1 MKQSVALITL
11 VFLACVNHRC
21 EADLHVPGSIGRGRT
36 LRQEITVSDAKEWK
50 PGQDT
55 QAVATAR
62 LQGQDPEK
70 IHCPAWGVIGNLGDS
85 ICYAG
90 VPAKVEAIQSELRRR
105 VLGTDL
111 PVRVIAPN
119 FAGGISDGQRNG
131 TPEMRYSL
139 IGREISNDGVCL
151 HLEGSD
157 LRGVVAVVACD
168 KPPVGTLAAILER
181 NVPAVMMSDGS
192 IRPGI
197 DSRTGEPID
206 IVSCFQAAAE
216 PPEQQRRI
224 ALEASPGHGSCGG
237 MFTYNTMQ
245 SFIATCGMEPL
256 HMVSPA
262 SEDRR
267 RIEEFPAQLLD
278 ALQLLAERGIRPR
291 DIVTA
296 ASLRN
301 ATLVAI
307 AMGGSTNVVLHAP
320 ELARAAGIDFWREVI
335 SQEEF
340 NRVSR
345 TLPVLVNAR
354 PFGWYSMVDIDAKGG
369 LPVIVR
375 ELLAAGLLDGTCMT
389 CTGETLADQVARLGP
404 PAPDGEVIHPL
415 LAPFK
420 PTGGLRLLR
429 GNLAPDGGAVIKL
442 AGVEGGMADGRFT
455 GRARVF
461 GSEQALIQALAT
473 TPELFSDRD
482 MVVIRYEGPRGAP
495 GMPEML
501 DPTSRITALCRR
513 RGITI
518 ALMTD
523 ARFSGGS
530 VGLVIGHVSPEAAL
544 GGPIALIQ
552 DGDTIVVDINQDTLD
567 CIQLSDA
574 PTAAARRAQWEAE
587 AARNG
592 GTHPLVRPVGTRLLR
607 RMRAWAQ
614 PPLQGAGL
622 ADSAPAGPENSAAA
636 TR

>member
-1 MKQSVALITL
+1 MIEPYPSKRIERS
-11 VFLACVNHRC
+11 
-21 EADLHVPGSIGRGRT
+21 
-36 LRQEITVSDAKEWK
+36 TVSDAAAWK

-62 LQGQDPEK
+62 IQGQDPGK
-70 IHCPAWGVIGNLGDS
+70 IHCPVWGVIGNLGDS

-90 VPAKVEAIQSELRRR
+90 VPAKVEAIQAELRRR
-105 VLGTDL
+105 VTVADL

-119 FAGGISDGQRNG
+119 YASGISDGQRNG
-131 TPEMRYSL
+131 TAQMRYSL
-139 IGREISNDGVCL
+139 IGRETTNDGVCL

-157 LRGVVAVVACD
+157 VRGVIAVVACD
-168 KPPVGTLAAILER
+168 KPPVGTLAAILEH
-181 NVPAVMMSDGS
+181 NVPAVIMSDGS
-192 IRPGI
+192 IRPGT

-206 IVSCFQAAAE
+206 IISCFQAAADAPGE
-216 PPEQQRRI
+216 RRRI
-224 ALEASPGHGSCGG
+224 AMEASPGHGSCGG

-262 SEDRR
+262 SEDLR

-278 ALQLLAERGIRPR
+278 ALQVLAERNLRPR

-296 ASLRN
+296 AALRN
-301 ATLVAI
+301 AALVAI
-307 AMGGSTNVVLHAP
+307 AMGGSTNVVLHGP

-335 SQEEF
+335 SQEDF
-340 NRVSR
+340 NEVSR

-354 PFGWYSMVDIDAKGG
+354 PFGRYSMVDIDAKGG

-375 ELLAAGLLDGTCMT
+375 ELLEAGVLDGDCVT
-389 CTGETLADQVARLGP
+389 CTGETLAEQVTRLAP
-404 PAPDGEVIHPL
+404 PPPDGEVIHPL
-415 LAPFK
+415 SAPFK
-420 PTGGLRLLR
+420 PTGGLRMLR

-442 AGVEGGMADGRFT
+442 AGVEGGMEDGRFT

-461 GSEQALIQALAT
+461 DSEAALIEALASA
-473 TPELFSDRD
+473 PGQFADRD

-501 DPTSRITALCRR
+501 DPTSRITALCRQ

-544 GGPIALIQ
+544 GGPIALISN
-552 DGDTIVVDINQDTLD
+552 GDTIVVDVNQDTLD
-567 CIQLSDA
+567 CAELADPA
-574 PTAAARRAQWEAE
+574 TLTARRDQWQAE
-587 AARNG
+587 ASRNG
-592 GTHPLVRPVGTRLLR
+592 GVHPLVRAADTRLLR
-607 RMRAWAQ
+607 RMRARALS
-614 PPLQGAGL
+614 PLQGAGL
-622 ADSAPAGPENSAAA
+622 SQA
-636 TR
+636 

>member
-1 MKQSVALITL
+1 VTSCL
-11 VFLACVNHRC
+11 LAVLWLGTIEPYPSERI
-21 EADLHVPGSIGRGRT
+21 ERS
-36 LRQEITVSDAKEWK
+36 TVSDAAAWK

-62 LQGQDPEK
+62 IQGQDPDK
-70 IHCPAWGVIGNLGDS
+70 IHCPVWGVIGNLGDS

-90 VPAKVEAIQSELRRR
+90 VPAKVEAIQAELRRR
-105 VLGTDL
+105 VTEKDL

-119 FAGGISDGQRNG
+119 YASGISDGQRNG
-131 TPEMRYSL
+131 TSQMRYSL
-139 IGREISNDGVCL
+139 IGRETTNDGVCL

-157 LRGVVAVVACD
+157 VRGVIAVVACD
-168 KPPVGTLAAILER
+168 KPPVGTLAAILEH
-181 NVPAVMMSDGS
+181 NVPAVIMSDGS

-197 DSRTGEPID
+197 DSLTGEPID
-206 IVSCFQAAAE
+206 IISCFQAAADSPGE
-216 PPEQQRRI
+216 RRRI
-224 ALEASPGHGSCGG
+224 AMEASPGHGSCGG

-262 SEDRR
+262 SEDLR

-278 ALQLLAERGIRPR
+278 ALQVLAERNLRPR

-296 ASLRN
+296 AALRN
-301 ATLVAI
+301 AALVAI
-307 AMGGSTNVVLHAP
+307 AMGGSTNVVLHGP

-335 SQEEF
+335 TQEEF
-340 NRVSR
+340 NEVSR

-354 PFGWYSMVDIDAKGG
+354 PFGRYSMVDIDAKGG

-375 ELLAAGLLDGTCMT
+375 ELLDAGVLDGSCVT
-389 CTGETLADQVARLGP
+389 CTGETLAEQVTRLAP
-404 PAPDGEVIHPL
+404 PPPDGEVIHPL
-415 LAPFK
+415 SAPFK
-420 PTGGLRLLR
+420 PTGGLRMLR

-442 AGVEGGMADGRFT
+442 AGVEGGMEDGRFT

-461 GSEQALIQALAT
+461 DSESALIEALASA
-473 TPELFSDRD
+473 PEQFADRD

-501 DPTSRITALCRR
+501 DPTSRITALCRQ

-544 GGPIALIQ
+544 GGPIALISN
-552 DGDTIVVDINQDTLD
+552 GDTIVVDVNQDTLD
-567 CIQLSDA
+567 CAELADPA
-574 PTAAARRAQWEAE
+574 TLTARRDRWQAE
-587 AARNG
+587 AGRNG
-592 GTHPLVRPVGTRLLR
+592 GVHPLVRAADTRLLR
-607 RMRAWAQ
+607 RMRARALS
-614 PPLQGAGL
+614 PLQGAGL
-622 ADSAPAGPENSAAA
+622 SQA
-636 TR
+636 

>member
-1 MKQSVALITL
+1 
-11 VFLACVNHRC
+11 
-21 EADLHVPGSIGRGRT
+21 
-36 LRQEITVSDAKEWK
+36 VSDAETWK

-62 LQGQDPEK
+62 LQGQDADK
-70 IHCPAWGVIGNLGDS
+70 IHCPVWGVIGNLGDS

-90 VPAKVEAIQSELRRR
+90 VPAKVEAVQDELRRR
-105 VLGTDL
+105 VSVADL

-139 IGREISNDGVCL
+139 IGRETTNDGVCL

-157 LRGVVAVVACD
+157 VRGVIAVVACD
-168 KPPVGTLAAILER
+168 KPPVGTLAAILEH
-181 NVPAVMMSDGS
+181 NVPAVIMSDGS

-197 DSRTGEPID
+197 DSLTGEPID

-216 PPEQQRRI
+216 SPAERRRM
-224 ALEASPGHGSCGG
+224 ALEGSPGHGSCGG

-245 SFIATCGMEPL
+245 SFIASCGMEPL

-262 SEDRR
+262 SEDGRR
-267 RIEEFPAQLLD
+267 VKEFPAQLLD
-278 ALQLLAERGIRPR
+278 ALQVLSERGIRPR
-291 DIVTA
+291 DIVTP

-320 ELARAAGIDFWREVI
+320 ELARAAGLDFWREVI
-335 SQEEF
+335 TQEEF

-345 TLPVLVNAR
+345 SLPVLVNAR
-354 PFGWYSMVDIDAKGG
+354 PFGRYSMVDIDAQGG

-375 ELLAAGLLDGTCMT
+375 ELLDAGLLDGDCLT
-389 CTGETLADQVARLGP
+389 CTGETLAGQVARLAP

-415 LAPFK
+415 TAPFK

-442 AGVEGGMADGRFT
+442 AGIEGGMAGGRFT

-461 GSEQALIQALAT
+461 DSEAALIQALASD
-473 TPELFSDRD
+473 PDRFADRD

-495 GMPEML
+495 GMPELL

-530 VGLVIGHVSPEAAL
+530 VGLVIGHTSPEAAL
-544 GGPIALIQ
+544 GGPIALIE
-552 DGDTIVVDINQDTLD
+552 DGDTIVVDVNDDTLD
-567 CIQLSDA
+567 CAELDDA
-574 PTAAARRAQWEAE
+574 ATLAARQARWQDEAE
-587 AARNG
+587 RNG
-592 GTHPLVRPVGTRLLR
+592 GTHSLVRNADTRLLR
-607 RMRAWAQ
+607 RMRARAL
-614 PPLQGAGL
+614 PPLRGAGL
-622 ADSAPAGPENSAAA
+622 SEA
-636 TR
+636 

>member
-1 MKQSVALITL
+1 LPVLWLGTIEPYPSERIE
-11 VFLACVNHRC
+11 R
-21 EADLHVPGSIGRGRT
+21 S
-36 LRQEITVSDAKEWK
+36 TVSDAAAWK

-62 LQGQDPEK
+62 IQGQDPDK
-70 IHCPAWGVIGNLGDS
+70 IHCPVWGVIGNLGDS

-90 VPAKVEAIQSELRRR
+90 VPAKVEAIQAELRRR
-105 VLGTDL
+105 VTAADL

-119 FAGGISDGQRNG
+119 YASGISDGQRNG
-131 TPEMRYSL
+131 TSQMRYSL
-139 IGREISNDGVCL
+139 IGRETTNDGVCL

-157 LRGVVAVVACD
+157 VRGVIAVVACD
-168 KPPVGTLAAILER
+168 KPPVGTLAAILEH
-181 NVPAVMMSDGS
+181 NVPAVIMSDGS
-192 IRPGI
+192 IRPGT

-206 IVSCFQAAAE
+206 IISCFQAAADAPGE
-216 PPEQQRRI
+216 RRRI
-224 ALEASPGHGSCGG
+224 AMEASPGHGSCGG

-262 SEDRR
+262 SEDLR

-278 ALQLLAERGIRPR
+278 ALQVLAERNLRPR

-296 ASLRN
+296 AALRN
-301 ATLVAI
+301 AALVAI
-307 AMGGSTNVVLHAP
+307 AMGGSTNVVLHGP

-340 NRVSR
+340 NEVSR

-354 PFGWYSMVDIDAKGG
+354 PFGRYSMVDIDAKGG

-375 ELLAAGLLDGTCMT
+375 ELLEAGVLDGDCVT
-389 CTGETLADQVARLGP
+389 CTGETLAEQVTRLAP
-404 PAPDGEVIHPL
+404 PPPDGEVIHPL
-415 LAPFK
+415 SAPFK
-420 PTGGLRLLR
+420 PTGGLRMLR

-442 AGVEGGMADGRFT
+442 AGVEGGMEDGRFT

-461 GSEQALIQALAT
+461 DSEAALIEALASA
-473 TPELFSDRD
+473 PGQFADRD

-501 DPTSRITALCRR
+501 DPTSRITALCRQ

-544 GGPIALIQ
+544 GGPIALISN
-552 DGDTIVVDINQDTLD
+552 GDTIVVDVNQDTLD
-567 CIQLSDA
+567 CAELADPA
-574 PTAAARRAQWEAE
+574 TLTARRDQWQAE
-587 AARNG
+587 ASRNG
-592 GTHPLVRPVGTRLLR
+592 GVHPLVRAADTRLLR
-607 RMRAWAQ
+607 RMRARALS
-614 PPLQGAGL
+614 PLQGAGL
-622 ADSAPAGPENSAAA
+622 SQA
-636 TR
+636 

>member
-1 MKQSVALITL
+1 
-11 VFLACVNHRC
+11 
-21 EADLHVPGSIGRGRT
+21 
-36 LRQEITVSDAKEWK
+36 VSDAETWK

-62 LQGQDPEK
+62 LQGQDPDK
-70 IHCPAWGVIGNLGDS
+70 IHCPVWGVIGNLGDS

-90 VPAKVEAIQSELRRR
+90 VPAKVEAIQAELRRR
-105 VLGTDL
+105 VADKDL

-119 FAGGISDGQRNG
+119 YASGISDGQRNG

-139 IGREISNDGVCL
+139 IGRETTNDGVCL

-157 LRGVVAVVACD
+157 IRGVIAVVACD
-168 KPPVGTLAAILER
+168 KPPVGTLAAILEH
-181 NVPAVMMSDGS
+181 NVPAVVMSDGS

-197 DSRTGEPID
+197 DSLTGEPID
-206 IVSCFQAAAE
+206 IISCFQAAAE
-216 PPEQQRRI
+216 SPAERRRL
-224 ALEASPGHGSCGG
+224 ALEGSPGHGSCGG

-262 SEDRR
+262 SEDDRR
-267 RIEEFPAQLLD
+267 LTEFPAQLLD
-278 ALQLLAERGIRPR
+278 ALQVLAERGIRPR
-291 DIVTA
+291 DIVTP

-301 ATLVAI
+301 ATLVTI
-307 AMGGSTNVVLHAP
+307 AMGGSTNVVLHGP
-320 ELARAAGIDFWREVI
+320 ELARAAGLDFWREVI
-335 SQEEF
+335 TQEEF

-345 TLPVLVNAR
+345 SLPVLINAR
-354 PFGWYSMVDIDAKGG
+354 PFGRYSMVDIDAHGG
-369 LPVIVR
+369 LPVIVK
-375 ELLAAGLLDGTCMT
+375 ELLDAGLLDGDCLT
-389 CTGETLADQVARLGP
+389 CTGETLAGQVARLAP
-404 PAPDGEVIHPL
+404 PAPDGDVIHPL
-415 LAPFK
+415 TTPFK

-442 AGVEGGMADGRFT
+442 AGVEGGMTGGRFT

-461 GSEQALIQALAT
+461 DSEAALIQALASD
-473 TPELFSDRD
+473 PDRFADRD

-495 GMPEML
+495 GMPELL

-544 GGPIALIQ
+544 GGPIALIE
-552 DGDTIVVDINQDTLD
+552 DGDTIVVNVNDDTLD
-567 CIQLSDA
+567 CAELDDA
-574 PTAAARRAQWEAE
+574 ATLADRRARWQGEAE
-587 AARNG
+587 RNG
-592 GTHPLVRPVGTRLLR
+592 GIHPLVRVADTRLLR
-607 RMRAWAQ
+607 RMRARAL
-614 PPLQGAGL
+614 PPLRGAGL
-622 ADSAPAGPENSAAA
+622 SEA
-636 TR
+636 

>member
-1 MKQSVALITL
+1 M
-11 VFLACVNHRC
+11 
-21 EADLHVPGSIGRGRT
+21 
-36 LRQEITVSDAKEWK
+36 SDAETWK

-62 LQGQDPEK
+62 LQGQDPDK
-70 IHCPAWGVIGNLGDS
+70 IHCPVWGVIGNLGDS

-90 VPAKVEAIQSELRRR
+90 VPAKVEAIQAELRRR
-105 VLGTDL
+105 VTDKDL

-119 FAGGISDGQRNG
+119 YASGISDGQRNG

-139 IGREISNDGVCL
+139 IGRETTNDGVCL

-157 LRGVVAVVACD
+157 VRGVIAVVACD
-168 KPPVGTLAAILER
+168 KPPVGTLAAILEH
-181 NVPAVMMSDGS
+181 NVPAVVMSDGS

-197 DSRTGEPID
+197 DSLTGEPID
-206 IVSCFQAAAE
+206 IISCFQAAAE
-216 PPEQQRRI
+216 SPDERRRL
-224 ALEASPGHGSCGG
+224 ALEGSPGHGSCGG

-262 SEDRR
+262 SEDDRR
-267 RIEEFPAQLLD
+267 LTEFPAQLLD
-278 ALQLLAERGIRPR
+278 ALQVLAERGIRPR
-291 DIVTA
+291 DIVTP

-301 ATLVAI
+301 ATLVTI
-307 AMGGSTNVVLHAP
+307 AMGGSTNVVLHGP
-320 ELARAAGIDFWREVI
+320 ELARAAGLDFWRDVI
-335 SQEEF
+335 TQEEF

-345 TLPVLVNAR
+345 SLPVLVNAR
-354 PFGWYSMVDIDAKGG
+354 PFGRYSMVDIDAHGG

-375 ELLAAGLLDGTCMT
+375 ELLDAGLLDGDCLT
-389 CTGETLADQVARLGP
+389 CTGETLAGQVARLAP
-404 PAPDGEVIHPL
+404 PAPDGDVIHPL
-415 LAPFK
+415 TAPFK

-442 AGVEGGMADGRFT
+442 AGVEGGMTGGRFT

-461 GSEQALIQALAT
+461 DSEAALIQALASD
-473 TPELFSDRD
+473 PDRFADRD

-495 GMPEML
+495 GMPELL

-544 GGPIALIQ
+544 GGPIALIE
-552 DGDTIVVDINQDTLD
+552 DGDTIVVDVNDDTLD
-567 CIQLSDA
+567 CAELDDA
-574 PTAAARRAQWEAE
+574 ATLADRRARWQGEAE
-587 AARNG
+587 HNG
-592 GTHPLVRPVGTRLLR
+592 GTHPLVRNADTRLLR
-607 RMRAWAQ
+607 RMRARAL
-614 PPLQGAGL
+614 PPLRGAGL
-622 ADSAPAGPENSAAA
+622 SEA
-636 TR
+636 

>member
-1 MKQSVALITL
+1 M
-11 VFLACVNHRC
+11 
-21 EADLHVPGSIGRGRT
+21 
-36 LRQEITVSDAKEWK
+36 SDAETWK

-62 LQGQDPEK
+62 LQGQDPDK
-70 IHCPAWGVIGNLGDS
+70 IHCPVWGVIGNLGDS

-90 VPAKVEAIQSELRRR
+90 VPAKVEAIQAELRRR
-105 VLGTDL
+105 VTDKDL

-119 FAGGISDGQRNG
+119 YASGISDGQRNG

-139 IGREISNDGVCL
+139 IGRETTNDGVCL

-157 LRGVVAVVACD
+157 VRGVIAVVACD
-168 KPPVGTLAAILER
+168 KPPVGTLAAILEH
-181 NVPAVMMSDGS
+181 NVPAVVMSDGS

-197 DSRTGEPID
+197 DSLTGEPID
-206 IVSCFQAAAE
+206 IISCFQAAAE
-216 PPEQQRRI
+216 SPAERRRL
-224 ALEASPGHGSCGG
+224 ALEGSPGHGSCGG

-262 SEDRR
+262 SEDDRR
-267 RIEEFPAQLLD
+267 LTEFPAQLLD
-278 ALQLLAERGIRPR
+278 ALQVLAERGIRPR
-291 DIVTA
+291 DIVTP

-301 ATLVAI
+301 ATLVTI
-307 AMGGSTNVVLHAP
+307 AMGGSTNVVLHGP
-320 ELARAAGIDFWREVI
+320 ELARAAGLDFWREVI
-335 SQEEF
+335 TQEEF

-345 TLPVLVNAR
+345 SLPVLVNAR
-354 PFGWYSMVDIDAKGG
+354 PFGRYSMVDIDAHGG

-375 ELLAAGLLDGTCMT
+375 ELLDAGLLDGDCLT
-389 CTGETLADQVARLGP
+389 CTGETLAGQVARLAP

-415 LAPFK
+415 TAPFK

-461 GSEQALIQALAT
+461 DSEAALIQALASD
-473 TPELFSDRD
+473 PDRFADRD

-495 GMPEML
+495 GMPELL

-544 GGPIALIQ
+544 GGPIALIE
-552 DGDTIVVDINQDTLD
+552 DGDTIVVDVNDDTLD
-567 CIQLSDA
+567 CAELDDA
-574 PTAAARRAQWEAE
+574 ATLADRRARWQGEAE
-587 AARNG
+587 RNG
-592 GTHPLVRPVGTRLLR
+592 GTHPLVRDADTRLLR
-607 RMRAWAQ
+607 RMRARAL
-614 PPLQGAGL
+614 PPLRGAGL
-622 ADSAPAGPENSAAA
+622 SEA
-636 TR
+636 

>member
-1 MKQSVALITL
+1 
-11 VFLACVNHRC
+11 
-21 EADLHVPGSIGRGRT
+21 
-36 LRQEITVSDAKEWK
+36 VSDAETWK

-62 LQGQDPEK
+62 LQGQDPDK
-70 IHCPAWGVIGNLGDS
+70 IHCPVWGVIGNLGDS

-90 VPAKVEAIQSELRRR
+90 VPAKVDAIQAELRRR
-105 VLGTDL
+105 VTDKDL

-119 FAGGISDGQRNG
+119 FASGISDGQRNG

-139 IGREISNDGVCL
+139 IGRETTNDGVCL

-157 LRGVVAVVACD
+157 VRGAIAVVACD
-168 KPPVGTLAAILER
+168 KPPVGTLAAILEH
-181 NVPAVMMSDGS
+181 NVPAVIMSDGS

-197 DSRTGEPID
+197 DSLTGEPID
-206 IVSCFQAAAE
+206 IISCFQAAADSPAE
-216 PPEQQRRI
+216 RRRL
-224 ALEASPGHGSCGG
+224 ALEGSPGHGSCGG

-262 SEDRR
+262 SEDPRR
-267 RIEEFPAQLLD
+267 LEEFPAELLD
-278 ALQLLAERGIRPR
+278 ALQVLSERGIRPR
-291 DIVTA
+291 DIVTP

-320 ELARAAGIDFWREVI
+320 ELARAAGLDFWREVI
-335 SQEEF
+335 TQEEF

-345 TLPVLVNAR
+345 SLPVLVNAR
-354 PFGWYSMVDIDAKGG
+354 PFGRYSMVDIDVKGG
-369 LPVIVR
+369 LAVIVR
-375 ELLAAGLLDGTCMT
+375 ELLDAGLLDGDCLT
-389 CTGETLADQVARLGP
+389 CTGETLAGQVARLAP

-415 LAPFK
+415 TAPFK
-420 PTGGLRLLR
+420 ATGGLRVLR

-442 AGVEGGMADGRFT
+442 AGIEGGMADGRFT

-461 GSEQALIQALAT
+461 DSEAALIQALASD
-473 TPELFSDRD
+473 PDRFADRD

-501 DPTSRITALCRR
+501 DPTSRITALCRQ

-544 GGPIALIQ
+544 GGPIALIE
-552 DGDTIVVDINQDTLD
+552 DGDTIVVDVNDDTLD
-567 CIQLSDA
+567 CAELDDA
-574 PTAAARRAQWEAE
+574 ATLAARQAGWQAEAE
-587 AARNG
+587 RNG
-592 GTHPLVRPVGTRLLR
+592 GTHPLVRVADTRLLR
-607 RMRAWAQ
+607 RMRARAL

-622 ADSAPAGPENSAAA
+622 SQA
-636 TR
+636 

>member
-1 MKQSVALITL
+1 MSDT
-11 VFLACVNHRC
+11 
-21 EADLHVPGSIGRGRT
+21 EA
-36 LRQEITVSDAKEWK
+36 WK

-62 LQGQDPEK
+62 LQGQDADK
-70 IHCPAWGVIGNLGDS
+70 IHCPVWGVIGNLGDS

-90 VPAKVEAIQSELRRR
+90 VPAKVEAVQDELRRR
-105 VLGTDL
+105 VSVADL

-139 IGREISNDGVCL
+139 IGRETTNDGVCL

-157 LRGVVAVVACD
+157 VRGVIAVVACD
-168 KPPVGTLAAILER
+168 KPPVGTLAAILEH
-181 NVPAVMMSDGS
+181 NVPAVIMSDGS

-197 DSRTGEPID
+197 DSLTGEPID

-216 PPEQQRRI
+216 SPAERRRM
-224 ALEASPGHGSCGG
+224 ALEGSPGHGSCGG

-245 SFIATCGMEPL
+245 SFIASCGMEPL

-262 SEDRR
+262 SEDGRR
-267 RIEEFPAQLLD
+267 VKEFPAQLLD
-278 ALQLLAERGIRPR
+278 ALQVLSERGIRPR
-291 DIVTA
+291 DIVTP

-320 ELARAAGIDFWREVI
+320 ELARAAGLDFWREVI
-335 SQEEF
+335 TQEEF

-345 TLPVLVNAR
+345 SLPVLVNAR
-354 PFGWYSMVDIDAKGG
+354 PFGRYSMVDIDAQGG

-375 ELLAAGLLDGTCMT
+375 ELLDAGLLDGDCLT
-389 CTGETLADQVARLGP
+389 CTGETLAGQVARLAP

-415 LAPFK
+415 TAPFK

-442 AGVEGGMADGRFT
+442 AGVEGGMAGGRFT

-461 GSEQALIQALAT
+461 DSEAALIQALASD
-473 TPELFSDRD
+473 PDRFADRD

-495 GMPEML
+495 GMPELL

-544 GGPIALIQ
+544 GGPIALIE
-552 DGDTIVVDINQDTLD
+552 DGDTIVVDVNDDTLD
-567 CIQLSDA
+567 CAELDDA
-574 PTAAARRAQWEAE
+574 ATLAARQARWQDEAE
-587 AARNG
+587 RNG
-592 GTHPLVRPVGTRLLR
+592 GTHPLVRTADTRLLR
-607 RMRAWAQ
+607 RMRARAL
-614 PPLQGAGL
+614 PPLRGAGL
-622 ADSAPAGPENSAAA
+622 SEA
-636 TR
+636 

>member
-1 MKQSVALITL
+1 MTDI
-11 VFLACVNHRC
+11 
-21 EADLHVPGSIGRGRT
+21 ED
-36 LRQEITVSDAKEWK
+36 WK

-62 LQGQDPEK
+62 LLGQDPDK

-90 VPAKVEAIQSELRRR
+90 VPTKVEAIQAELRRR
-105 VLGTDL
+105 VVDADL

-139 IGREISNDGVCL
+139 IGRETTNDGVCL

-157 LRGVVAVVACD
+157 VRGVIAVVACD

-181 NVPAVMMSDGS
+181 NVPAVIMSDGS

-197 DSRTGEPID
+197 DSGTGEPID
-206 IVSCFQAAAE
+206 IISCFQAAAE
-216 PPEQQRRI
+216 PPAERRRI

-256 HMVSPA
+256 QMVGPA
-262 SEDRR
+262 SQDPRR
-267 RIEEFPAQLLD
+267 TTEFPTQLLD
-278 ALQLLAERGIRPR
+278 ALQVLTERNIRPR
-291 DIVTA
+291 DIVTP

-335 SQEEF
+335 TQDEF

-354 PFGWYSMVDIDAKGG
+354 PFGRYSMVDIDAKGG

-375 ELLAAGLLDGTCMT
+375 ELLSAGLLEGTCLT
-389 CTGETLADQVARLGP
+389 CTGETLAGQVARLSP

-415 LAPFK
+415 SAPFK

-429 GNLAPDGGAVIKL
+429 GNLAPQGGAVIKL
-442 AGVEGGMADGRFT
+442 AGVEGGMQDGRFA

-461 GSEQALIQALAT
+461 DSEAALIQALASA
-473 TPELFSDRD
+473 PEQFEDRD

-495 GMPEML
+495 GMPELL

-518 ALMTD
+518 ALLTD

-544 GGPIALIQ
+544 GGPIALIA
-552 DGDTIVVDINQDTLD
+552 DGDTIVVDVNHDTLD
-567 CIQLSDA
+567 CAELQNAATL
-574 PTAAARRAQWEAE
+574 TARQARWQAEAE
-587 AARNG
+587 RND
-592 GTHPLVRPVGTRLLR
+592 GTHPLVRPAASRLLR
-607 RMRAWAQ
+607 RMRACAL

-622 ADSAPAGPENSAAA
+622 SEPGVPIGP
-636 TR
+636 R

>member
-1 MKQSVALITL
+1 
-11 VFLACVNHRC
+11 
-21 EADLHVPGSIGRGRT
+21 
-36 LRQEITVSDAKEWK
+36 VSDAAAWK

-62 LQGQDPEK
+62 LQGQDPDK
-70 IHCPAWGVIGNLGDS
+70 IHCPVWGVIGNLGDS

-90 VPAKVEAIQSELRRR
+90 VPAKVEAIQAELRRR
-105 VLGTDL
+105 VTGTDL

-119 FAGGISDGQRNG
+119 YASGISDGQRNG
-131 TPEMRYSL
+131 TSQMRYSL
-139 IGREISNDGVCL
+139 IGRETTNDGVCL

-157 LRGVVAVVACD
+157 VRGVIAVVACD
-168 KPPVGTLAAILER
+168 KPPVGTLAAILEH
-181 NVPAVMMSDGS
+181 NVPAVIMSDGS

-206 IVSCFQAAAE
+206 IISCFQAAAD
-216 PPEQQRRI
+216 PPAERRRI
-224 ALEASPGHGSCGG
+224 AMEASPGHGSCGG

-262 SEDRR
+262 SEDPR
-267 RIEEFPAQLLD
+267 RIGEFPAQLLD
-278 ALQLLAERGIRPR
+278 ALQVLAERNLRPR

-296 ASLRN
+296 AALRN

-307 AMGGSTNVVLHAP
+307 AMGGSTNVVLHGP
-320 ELARAAGIDFWREVI
+320 ELARAAGIDFWHEVI
-335 SQEEF
+335 SQEDF
-340 NRVSR
+340 NELSR
-345 TLPVLVNAR
+345 TLPVLINAR
-354 PFGWYSMVDIDAKGG
+354 PFGRYSMVDIDAKGG

-375 ELLAAGLLDGTCMT
+375 ELLDAGVLDGDCIT
-389 CTGETLADQVARLGP
+389 CTGETLAEQVARLAP
-404 PAPDGEVIHPL
+404 PPPDGEVIHPL
-415 LAPFK
+415 SAPFK
-420 PTGGLRLLR
+420 PTGGLRMLR

-461 GSEQALIQALAT
+461 DSEAALIEALASA
-473 TPELFSDRD
+473 PEQFADRD

-495 GMPEML
+495 GMPELL
-501 DPTSRITALCRR
+501 DPTSRITALCRQ

-544 GGPIALIQ
+544 GGPIALIEN
-552 DGDTIVVDINQDTLD
+552 GDTIVADVNSDSLD
-567 CIQLSDA
+567 CTELADPA
-574 PTAAARRAQWEAE
+574 TLTARRDRWQAE
-587 AARNG
+587 AGRNG
-592 GTHPLVRPVGTRLLR
+592 GVHPLVRTAETRLLR
-607 RMRAWAQ
+607 RMRARAL

-622 ADSAPAGPENSAAA
+622 SVP
-636 TR
+636 

>member
-1 MKQSVALITL
+1 M
-11 VFLACVNHRC
+11 
-21 EADLHVPGSIGRGRT
+21 
-36 LRQEITVSDAKEWK
+36 SDAETWK

-62 LQGQDPEK
+62 LQEQDPDK

-90 VPAKVEAIQSELRRR
+90 VPAKVEAVQDELRRR
-105 VLGTDL
+105 VSVADL

-119 FAGGISDGQRNG
+119 FSGGISDGQRNG

-139 IGREISNDGVCL
+139 IGRETTNDGVCL

-157 LRGVVAVVACD
+157 VRAVIAVVACD
-168 KPPVGTLAAILER
+168 KPPVGTLAAILEH
-181 NVPAVMMSDGS
+181 NVPAVIMSDGS
-192 IRPGI
+192 LRPGI
-197 DSRTGEPID
+197 DSLTGEPID
-206 IVSCFQAAAE
+206 IISCFHAAAE
-216 PPEQQRRI
+216 SPAERRRL
-224 ALEASPGHGSCGG
+224 ALEGSPGHGSCGG

-262 SEDRR
+262 SEDGRR
-267 RIEEFPAQLLD
+267 VKEFPGQLLD
-278 ALQLLAERGIRPR
+278 ALQVLSERGIRPR

-307 AMGGSTNVVLHAP
+307 AMGGSTNVLLHAP
-320 ELARAAGIDFWREVI
+320 ELARAAGLDFWGEVI
-335 SQEEF
+335 TQEEF

-345 TLPVLVNAR
+345 SLPVLINAR
-354 PFGWYSMVDIDAKGG
+354 PFGRYSMVDIDAHGG
-369 LPVIVR
+369 LPVIVK
-375 ELLAAGLLDGTCMT
+375 ELLDAGLLDGDCLT
-389 CTGETLADQVARLGP
+389 CTGETLAGQVARLAP

-415 LAPFK
+415 TAPFK

-442 AGVEGGMADGRFT
+442 AGVEGGMAGGRFT

-461 GSEQALIQALAT
+461 DSEAALIQALASD
-473 TPELFSDRD
+473 PDRFADRD

-501 DPTSRITALCRR
+501 DPTSRITALCRQ

-544 GGPIALIQ
+544 GGPIGLIE
-552 DGDTIVVDINQDTLD
+552 DGDTIVVDVNDNTLD
-567 CIQLSDA
+567 CAELDDA
-574 PTAAARRAQWEAE
+574 ATLAARQARWQAE
-587 AARNG
+587 ADRNG
-592 GTHPLVRPVGTRLLR
+592 GTHPLVRAADTRLLR
-607 RMRAWAQ
+607 RMRARAL
-614 PPLQGAGL
+614 PPLRGAGL
-622 ADSAPAGPENSAAA
+622 SEA
-636 TR
+636 

>member
-1 MKQSVALITL
+1 MSDT
-11 VFLACVNHRC
+11 
-21 EADLHVPGSIGRGRT
+21 EA
-36 LRQEITVSDAKEWK
+36 WK

-62 LQGQDPEK
+62 LQGQDADK
-70 IHCPAWGVIGNLGDS
+70 IHCPVWGVIGNLGDS

-90 VPAKVEAIQSELRRR
+90 VPAKVEAVQDELRRR
-105 VLGTDL
+105 VSVADL

-139 IGREISNDGVCL
+139 IGRETTNDGVCL

-157 LRGVVAVVACD
+157 VRGVVAVVACD
-168 KPPVGTLAAILER
+168 KPPVGTLAAILEH
-181 NVPAVMMSDGS
+181 NVPAVIMSDGS

-197 DSRTGEPID
+197 DSLTGEPID

-216 PPEQQRRI
+216 SPAERRRM
-224 ALEASPGHGSCGG
+224 ALEGSPGHGSCGG

-245 SFIATCGMEPL
+245 SFIASCGMEPL

-262 SEDRR
+262 SEDGRR
-267 RIEEFPAQLLD
+267 LKEFPGQLLD
-278 ALQLLAERGIRPR
+278 ALEVLSGRGIRPR
-291 DIVTA
+291 DIVTP

-301 ATLVAI
+301 ATLVTI

-320 ELARAAGIDFWREVI
+320 ELARAAGLDFWREVI
-335 SQEEF
+335 TQEEF

-345 TLPVLVNAR
+345 SLPVLVNAR
-354 PFGWYSMVDIDAKGG
+354 PFGRYSMVDIDAKGG

-375 ELLAAGLLDGTCMT
+375 ELLDAGLLDGDCVT
-389 CTGETLADQVARLGP
+389 CTGETLAGQVARLAP

-415 LAPFK
+415 TAPFK
-420 PTGGLRLLR
+420 PTGGLRLLH
-429 GNLAPDGGAVIKL
+429 GNLAPEGGAVIKL
-442 AGVEGGMADGRFT
+442 AGVEGGMAGGRFT

-461 GSEQALIQALAT
+461 DSEAALIQALASD
-473 TPELFSDRD
+473 PDRFADRD

-495 GMPEML
+495 GMPELL

-530 VGLVIGHVSPEAAL
+530 VGLVIGHTSPEAAL
-544 GGPIALIQ
+544 GGPIALIE
-552 DGDTIVVDINQDTLD
+552 DGDTIVVDVNDDTLD
-567 CIQLSDA
+567 CAELDDA
-574 PTAAARRAQWEAE
+574 ATLADRLARWQAEAE
-587 AARNG
+587 RNG
-592 GTHPLVRPVGTRLLR
+592 GTHPLVRAADTRLLR
-607 RMRAWAQ
+607 RMRARAL
-614 PPLQGAGL
+614 PPLRGAGL
-622 ADSAPAGPENSAAA
+622 SEA
-636 TR
+636 